1 MLGLPIAENLG
12 LCCGG
17 GVIMQKVILTERRGR
32 AEGGQPARV
41 LVEGEKTGSD
51 R

>member
-12 LCCGG
+12 LCCDG
-17 GVIMQKVILTERRGR
+17 GVMMRKVILTERWGRG
-32 AEGGQPARV
+32 EGGQPEIM